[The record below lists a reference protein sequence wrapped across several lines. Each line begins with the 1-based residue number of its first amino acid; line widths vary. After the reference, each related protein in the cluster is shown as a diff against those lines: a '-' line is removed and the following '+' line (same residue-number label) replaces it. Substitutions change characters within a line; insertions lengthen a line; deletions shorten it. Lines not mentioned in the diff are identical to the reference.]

1 MAFKLNVHA
10 AEWVP
15 GSGTQNTAPLPP
27 TKQPG
32 LAIDFIAETKNPK
45 VKKRGVFYFSLFFAE
60 SCFVLTG
67 TNKSLVQTNKKNNHI
82 FFNGLDIKC
91 SIDTNVL

>member
-15 GSGTQNTAPLPP
+15 GSGTQNTAPLLP

-32 LAIDFIAETKNPK
+32 LAIDWIAETKNPK
-45 VKKRGVFYFSLFFAE
+45 VKKREVCFTFRYFLLNLALF
-60 SCFVLTG
+60 
-67 TNKSLVQTNKKNNHI
+67 
-82 FFNGLDIKC
+82 
-91 SIDTNVL
+91 